1 MTNKEERHWES
12 PPGAMAPS
20 GDDTVKLDVSEATE
34 VSAEAD
40 TCDSETPEEYEL
52 ELAPSPQ
59 LHEYGRRL

>member
-1 MTNKEERHWES
+1 
-12 PPGAMAPS
+12 MAPS

-52 ELAPSPQ
+52 ELAQSPQ
-59 LHEYGRRL
+59 LHEFGKRL